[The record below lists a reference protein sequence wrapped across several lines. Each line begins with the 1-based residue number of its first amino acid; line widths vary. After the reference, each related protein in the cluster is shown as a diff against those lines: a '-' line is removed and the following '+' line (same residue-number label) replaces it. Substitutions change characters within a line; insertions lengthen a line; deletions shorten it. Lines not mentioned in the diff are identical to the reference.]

1 MSNFFDSAK
10 SDPNSLQDSLLG
22 PRYDYS
28 ALIKNPSQLGMSN
41 SGDKIN
47 NNFKGIQAYID
58 LLFSGGGKASKTGG
72 PMGPQ
77 FFLKTGAK
85 CKDID
90 SGEQV
95 TRSIYINTIPLEN
108 TGVLSGF
115 NSTFGGMQGFVPA
128 IIKNISNV
136 NPLGIFGSFME
147 GSNPDCQGVNLPTR
161 RQNEFPKREVGY
173 LTINDI
179 KNLSPCL
186 FENKINPLSGV
197 PTECLEKC

>member
-1 MSNFFDSAK
+1 MKKPIVF
-10 SDPNSLQDSLLG
+10 
-22 PRYDYS
+22 
-28 ALIKNPSQLGMSN
+28 
-41 SGDKIN
+41 
-47 NNFKGIQAYID
+47 NFKGIQAYID

-115 NSTFGGMQGFVPA
+115 NSTFGGAQGFVYDNTERFFQSGDKG
-128 IIKNISNV
+128 IILDLVEEELKKS
-136 NPLGIFGSFME
+136 
-147 GSNPDCQGVNLPTR
+147 
-161 RQNEFPKREVGY
+161 
-173 LTINDI
+173 
-179 KNLSPCL
+179 
-186 FENKINPLSGV
+186 
-197 PTECLEKC
+197 